1 MLLLIHSSLCVN
13 VACECLWSNLPVM
26 IPWSC
31 LATRFSLWT
40 GIPRMT
46 AGAWFGFEGF
56 RRVAVDHYGRC
67 CMHRFPTV
75 HCSQRRSPRSPGPAD
90 QADRTAG
97 QVAPTIL
104 MRSAFELCTCLDRGN
119 VACFWISTGSARSS
133 SLTPRSPPAYEVPRK
148 NVSCK
153 VAVDIS

>member
-1 MLLLIHSSLCVN
+1 
-13 VACECLWSNLPVM
+13 
-26 IPWSC
+26 
-31 LATRFSLWT
+31 
-40 GIPRMT
+40 MT
-46 AGAWFGFEGF
+46 AGALFGFEGF
-56 RRVAVDHYGRC
+56 RRDAVDHCVRS

-133 SLTPRSPPAYEVPRK
+133 SLTPRSPPAYEVQ
-148 NVSCK
+148 SCSRYLLICTCEK
-153 VAVDIS
+153 YQHHQEERSSKFKHRREERCRQSQATRHNLGRNGQCYSAW